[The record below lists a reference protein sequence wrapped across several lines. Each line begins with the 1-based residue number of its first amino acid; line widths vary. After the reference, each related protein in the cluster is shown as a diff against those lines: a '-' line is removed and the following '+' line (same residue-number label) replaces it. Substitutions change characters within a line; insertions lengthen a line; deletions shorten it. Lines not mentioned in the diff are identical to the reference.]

1 MATKQKFSNETI
13 FVETTVVADSENPPT
28 SGAVYT
34 AIGGVTAEIP
44 EVESAVTENSTKVPT
59 SGAVYTAIGS
69 ARTTIES
76 EIPTEATIKAY
87 IYDTIYMSANDKT
100 YAVTIDAQGALAVA
114 EVVEEAES

>member
-13 FVETTVVADSENPPT
+13 FVETTVVENSENPPT

-34 AIGGVTAEIP
+34 ALGGVTA
-44 EVESAVTENSTKVPT
+44 
-59 SGAVYTAIGS
+59 
-69 ARTTIES
+69 

-100 YAVTIDAQGALAVA
+100 YAVTIDAEGALAVA
-114 EVVEEAES
+114 EVEEEADS

>member
-13 FVETTVVADSENPPT
+13 FVETTVVENSENPPT

-34 AIGGVTAEIP
+34 AIGDVTA
-44 EVESAVTENSTKVPT
+44 
-59 SGAVYTAIGS
+59 
-69 ARTTIES
+69 

-100 YAVTIDAQGALAVA
+100 YAITIDADGELAVA
-114 EVVEEAES
+114 EVEEEAES

>member
-13 FVETTVVADSENPPT
+13 FVETTVVADSQNPPT

-34 AIGGVTAEIP
+34 ALGGVTA
-44 EVESAVTENSTKVPT
+44 
-59 SGAVYTAIGS
+59 
-69 ARTTIES
+69 

-87 IYDTIYMSANDKT
+87 VYDTIYMSANDKT
-100 YAVTIDAQGALAVA
+100 YAVTIDAEGALAVE